1 MKKLIALFSAIVMLV
16 CCASG
21 RYISTADPQN
31 AFDAE
36 QVLYNTRPELVP
48 YYEAGVLKITSMREV
63 VGRDGSVSYNVKYRF
78 VKRHIKDYSERMAC
92 LKENFPELYQ
102 MYVNGT
108 IEIYSLYAYVDD
120 NGVIRHHVSYRR
132 LYDFYYDYAPL
143 MYPYGGY
150 RYYYRPRVSPPPP
163 RRGNIGPGH
172 NPPPPQRP
180 DVRPNNPP
188 RPQGGNPPRQGGN
201 PNVSPNRGGNPPS
214 GSRGGSPQRSNPP
227 QSRGRR

>member
-36 QVLYNTRPELVP
+36 QVLYDTRPELVP

-78 VKRHIKDYSERMAC
+78 VKRHIREYAERMEV
-92 LKENFPELYQ
+92 LKTNFPELYQ

-150 RYYYRPRVSPPPP
+150 RYYYRPRVSPPP
-163 RRGNIGPGH
+163 RRGNVGPGH
-172 NPPPPQRP
+172 NPPPPQKP
-180 DVRPNNPP
+180 DVRPNNPQ